1 MSYTNKIKHNKN
13 LMIVA
18 YKLKESLARSK
29 RDITVYDEVNAE
41 EWLFVGTLIHGDQQV
56 AGKSYNTSSSI
67 ENELETIC
75 TCRRA
80 IEKKRRTEV
89 Q

>member
-1 MSYTNKIKHNKN
+1 
-13 LMIVA
+13 MIVA

-29 RDITVYDEVNAE
+29 RDITVYDDDYAKEC
-41 EWLFVGTLIHGDQQV
+41 LLVGALILGDRQV

-80 IEKKRRTEV
+80 IEKKRGTEV